1 MTGTAGTADAGAG
14 TGTRGPEDPA
24 AADGF
29 DVVAVGAG
37 PRGVALVERLA
48 ARVPD
53 GDPPVRVALI
63 DAVEIG
69 AGATWRT
76 DQSPLLL
83 NNTYSAHTTI
93 FTDPSTPMSG
103 PVVPGPDLVEWARD
117 PHAPLG
123 RPAWVAEEAAAIEPW
138 SYPSRRLQ
146 GVYYREQ
153 LARAASGG
161 RVRVT
166 GILGTAT
173 DVTAAAG
180 GDRRTVRLAD
190 GREVTGTVV
199 VLAQGMVQGA
209 RSARTTA
216 LVEAARAEGLVY
228 VEPGMPAERDWDAV
242 PAGETVLVAGLGA
255 NFFDVVA
262 LLTEGRGG
270 RFEPAG
276 DPGRPARL
284 RYLPSG
290 REPLLV
296 AGSRRGLPY
305 RSKAVYPDGFPP
317 RYRPEIATPEWF
329 AEVARTPL
337 QDFRTAVW
345 PRLAQEFA
353 WAHLSTLL
361 AHHPEALRPG
371 TAAGPLRDRLAA
383 APAGDIDRIVADT
396 VTDPRWHLAV
406 ERLDRPDPAGPLSAE
421 DWDRWVAHY
430 VDRELDTIHRPL
442 EHPRNA
448 VNRAMAVLRG
458 HVARLVRSGAIEGRS
473 VVRDVEGWFMPLG
486 LALAS
491 GPPPGRTAQVLS
503 LVDAGLLAF
512 LGEDSAIEFDP
523 GVPGEPAGAAGPA
536 FTGRSAVR
544 RPPVRARAFIETRMS
559 KGKVSVTADPL
570 LRSLLDSG
578 RARLH
583 SRPNADGTRTHDA
596 SIDVTP
602 EGFHPVDADGAADE
616 RIVVLGIPA
625 EGVQPGS
632 AIGATPGVPSPLLA
646 GADAAAAH
654 VLALR
659 HPAPLGSR

>member
-1 MTGTAGTADAGAG
+1 MTGTTGAG
-14 TGTRGPEDPA
+14 GPEGAA
-24 AADGF
+24 AADF

-93 FTDPSTPMSG
+93 FTDDSTPMSG

-117 PHAPLG
+117 PAAPPG
-123 RPAWVAEEAAAIEPW
+123 RPAWVAAEAAAVEPW

-166 GILGTAT
+166 GVIGTAV
-173 DVTAAAG
+173 DVTAFSG
-180 GDRRTVRLAD
+180 GDRRGVRLAD
-190 GREVTGTVV
+190 GREVTGTAV

-209 RSARTTA
+209 RSARTA
-216 LVEAARAEGLVY
+216 ELVEAARTGGLVY
-228 VEPGMPAERDWDAV
+228 IEPGMPAERDWAAV

-276 DPGRPARL
+276 DPRRPARL

-305 RSKAVYPDGFPP
+305 RSKAVYPGGFPP

-361 AHHPEALRPG
+361 THHPRAVRPG
-371 TAAGPLRDRLAA
+371 TAAGPLRERLAA
-383 APAGDIDRIVADT
+383 APAGEVDRIVADT
-396 VTDPRWHLAV
+396 VTDPRWQFSV
-406 ERLDRPDPAGPLSAE
+406 ERLDRPDPVGPVSAE
-421 DWDRWVAHY
+421 AWDRWVADY

-442 EHPRNA
+442 EHPRNT

-458 HVARLVRSGAIEGRS
+458 HVGRLVLAGAIEGRS
-473 VVRDVEGWFMPLG
+473 AVRDVEGRFGPLG

-491 GPPPGRTAQVLS
+491 GPPPGRTAEVLA

-512 LGEDSAIEFDP
+512 LGEDSAIDLDP
-523 GVPGEPAGAAGPA
+523 GVPGGPAGGAGPA
-536 FTGRSAVR
+536 FIGRSAVR
-544 RPPVRARAFIETRMS
+544 RPPIRARAFIETRMS
-559 KGKVSVTADPL
+559 KGKVSVTSDPL
-570 LRSLLDSG
+570 LRALLDSG

-583 SRPNADGTRTHDA
+583 ARPNADGTRTPDA
-596 SIDVTP
+596 SIDVTR
-602 EGFHPVDADGAADE
+602 EGFHPIDAEGGADE

-659 HPAPLGSR
+659 GPHPAVSGPR